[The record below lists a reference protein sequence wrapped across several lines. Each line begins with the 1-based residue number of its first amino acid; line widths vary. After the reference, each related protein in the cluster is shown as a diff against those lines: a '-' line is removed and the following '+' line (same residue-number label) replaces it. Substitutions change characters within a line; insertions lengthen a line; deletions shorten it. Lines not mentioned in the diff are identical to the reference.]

1 MAVDTPAKIAI
12 LGAGPIG
19 LEAALYARYLGYE
32 VDLYER
38 GAVLEQ
44 WRRWAHAPLVTPWS
58 RNVTP
63 LGVAALRAQDDAW
76 RPEPD
81 DALLTAGEF
90 AARYLQPLA
99 GCDLLADCLLERT
112 TVVGVGREEIL
123 RDDLV
128 GDDRRID
135 VPFRILVRDAEG
147 RERIERADVVVD
159 CTGTLATPNPAGNG
173 GLPAVGEAAC
183 APRIEYGLPAVL
195 GRDRE
200 AYADRTTL
208 VVGNAHGAALT
219 VAGLAQLCAVAPQTQ
234 VVWVTRGDDDGA
246 GPMPIVEN
254 DPLSARAALY
264 VRVNDLARLTSGPIT
279 HRPATSVEAID
290 FDAEE
295 GRFRVELAGRYAGYH
310 TFDRIVAQAGH
321 RADARLY
328 AELNI
333 ALAPTTEPVPL
344 VQTEP
349 DFYVLGAKSFDR
361 RAGFVLAEG
370 HDQIRRL
377 FAVIGDRE
385 NLNLYATVR

>member
-44 WRRWAHAPLVTPWS
+44 WHRWAHAPLVTPWS

-76 RPEPD
+76 RPAAD

-112 TVVGVGREEIL
+112 TVVGVGREGIL

-128 GDDRRID
+128 GDERRID

-159 CTGTLATPNPAGNG
+159 CTGVLATPNPTGNG
-173 GLPAVGEAAC
+173 GLPAVGETAC
-183 APRIEYGLPAVL
+183 AQHIDYELPDVL

-208 VVGNAHGAALT
+208 VVGDAHGAALT
-219 VAGLAQLCAVAPQTQ
+219 VVQLAQLCAVAPRTE
-234 VVWVTRGDDDGA
+234 VVWTTCGA
-246 GPMPIVEN
+246 GGERGPMPVDAG
-254 DPLSARAALY
+254 DPFPARAALY
-264 VRVNDLARLTSGPIT
+264 AQANELTRHVGGPVVHLPQT
-279 HRPATSVEAID
+279 YVEAVEYE
-290 FDAEE
+290 AAE
-295 GRFRVELAGRYAGYH
+295 GRFRVESAGLHAGH
-310 TFDRIVAQAGH
+310 RTFDRIVAQSGH

-328 AELNI
+328 AELNV
-333 ALAPTTEPVPL
+333 ALAAATEPVPL

-361 RAGFVLAEG
+361 RPGFTLAEG

-377 FAVIGDRE
+377 FAVVGDRE
-385 NLNLYATVR
+385 NLNLYAKVR